1 MRFREVEKLMKE
13 NGYSIQS
20 QNGSHVKFVK
30 NGVPAIVIPNHNGKD
45 INTYLLR
52 RVFRKGGVK

>member
-30 NGVPAIVIPNHNGKD
+30 KGESAIVIPNHNSKD
-45 INTYLLR
+45 INNYLLR